1 MSDIEKKGSSASDV
15 AYQLEALDPRE
26 KAERI
31 AASFVPPTPEEER
44 KVIRKLDR
52 RLLPLVFVLYS
63 LAVLDRSNLGN
74 ARLAGLT
81 KSIDLSG
88 NRYAWLGTIF
98 YISYI
103 LFQWMQMG
111 WKQFPAH
118 MWCAGVVMLWGFIA
132 TIQAATTSWGG
143 LMTCRFFLA
152 IAEAA
157 YGPGV
162 PLYLSYFYPREMIG
176 FRHGVFISGAAM
188 ANAYG
193 GALAYAITQIHGSI
207 KPWQILFIIEGLP
220 TCILAVVVF
229 FLLPDGITS
238 ARFLTERDKQIA
250 LHFVARNQRL
260 DVGKQQGLRIRE
272 MLEGFKDPKSWIP
285 AFCYFGCN
293 VSYAS
298 LPLFVPT
305 IISEMG
311 KWSPAQ
317 SNGLSAPPYLLC
329 FFYII
334 TVCWLSD
341 RFKMR
346 GPFCALSAT
355 IGAIGFIILATATKT
370 GARYFALFMAVQI
383 FASVALLLA
392 WTANIHATESKRAGG
407 YVVLATVGQ
416 CGPLL
421 GTNVFPDSEK
431 PYFRTGMWISA
442 AFCLLVAILSL
453 VLSTWLIFENRKMA
467 REGVPKVEEY
477 EDTSIA
483 RETGVHERHRYIW

>member
-1 MSDIEKKGSSASDV
+1 MVDTEKATAGDMAM
-15 AYQLEALDPRE
+15 QLEKLGPKE
-26 KAERI
+26 KADAI
-31 AASFVPPTPEEER
+31 AANFVRPTPEEER

-52 RLLPLVFVLYS
+52 RLLPLVFILYS

-74 ARLAGLT
+74 ARLAGLEDD
-81 KSIDLSG
+81 IDLKG
-88 NRYAWLGTIF
+88 TKYQWLGTIF

-103 LFQWMQMG
+103 LFQWVQMG

-118 MWCAGVVMLWGFIA
+118 IWCAAVVMVWGFIA
-132 TIQAATTSWGG
+132 TIQAATTNWAG

-157 YGPGV
+157 FGPGV
-162 PLYLSYFYPREMIG
+162 PLYLSYFYPRESVG
-176 FRHGVFISGAAM
+176 FRHGVFISGAAA

-193 GALAYAITQIHGSI
+193 GLLAYGITQIRGSI
-207 KPWQILFIIEGLP
+207 APWQILFIIEGLP
-220 TCILAVVVF
+220 TCVF
-229 FLLPDGITS
+229 SIFAFYLLPDGITS
-238 ARFLTERDKQIA
+238 AKFLNEREKEVA

-260 DVGKQQGLRIRE
+260 DVGKQQGLRFKEVFEGIR
-272 MLEGFKDPKSWIP
+272 DPKSWIP
-285 AFCYFGCN
+285 GLCYFGCN

-311 KWSPAQ
+311 TWNKAA

-341 RFKMR
+341 HFKMR

-355 IGAIGFIILATATKT
+355 IGGVGFIILATATT
-370 GARYFALFMAVQI
+370 TAVRYFAIFMAVQI
-383 FASVALLLA
+383 FASVALLLS

-421 GTNVFPDSEK
+421 GTNIFPPTEK
-431 PYFRTGMWISA
+431 PYFRKGMAISA
-442 AFCLLVAILSL
+442 AFCLLVA
-453 VLSTWLIFENRKMA
+453 VLSGVLSCWLIYENKKMA
-467 REGVPKVEEY
+467 REGVPEVEEF

-483 RETGVHERHRYIW
+483 REEGVHVRHRYIW